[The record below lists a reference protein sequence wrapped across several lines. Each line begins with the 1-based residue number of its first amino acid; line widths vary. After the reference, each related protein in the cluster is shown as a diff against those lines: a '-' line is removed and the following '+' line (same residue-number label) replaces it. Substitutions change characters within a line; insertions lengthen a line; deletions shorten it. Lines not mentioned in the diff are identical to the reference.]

1 MFRCAYALLILTFHM
16 RVRRLCSTLL
26 CGYEARLALHILV
39 PAYPDSRLRCV
50 CDLRFLEWCMLKRLS
65 IHSIRHCVYALLVC
79 RLNCLLYRNSLRR
92 VYALL
97 CRRLMRLAV
106 LCSTLLY
113 GYDQL
118 TLPVCKL
125 AASASDN
132 TLVCADAVYA
142 LGWCILDCR
151 LCRSRMRHVHESQS
165 LHNHRSAYALHRSR
179 LLYAYVH
186 LVNLSYR
193 QALSPFHNASCN
205 SLRRVCAL

>member
-1 MFRCAYALLILTFHM
+1 M

-26 CGYEARLALHILV
+26 CGYEALPALRRLV
-39 PAYPDSRLRCV
+39 PAHPDSRLRCV

-65 IHSIRHCVYALLVC
+65 IRSIRHCAYALLLC
-79 RLNCLLYRNSLRR
+79 RLNCLLHHSSLRR

-97 CRRLMRLAV
+97 CRRLMSPAA
-106 LCSTLLY
+106 LCSIQAYAYDLLI
-113 GYDQL
+113 
-118 TLPVCKL
+118 LPVYIL
-125 AASASDN
+125 TASASDN
-132 TLVCADAVYA
+132 TLVYADAAYA
-142 LGWCILDCR
+142 LEWCILDCR

>member
-1 MFRCAYALLILTFHM
+1 M
-16 RVRRLCSTLL
+16 
-26 CGYEARLALHILV
+26 
-39 PAYPDSRLRCV
+39 

-65 IHSIRHCVYALLVC
+65 TRSIRHCAYALLVC
-79 RLNCLLYRNSLRR
+79 RLNCLLHRSSLRR
-92 VYALL
+92 VYALPVHRSEL
-97 CRRLMRLAV
+97 PALW
-106 LCSTLLY
+106 CSTLRY
-113 GYDQL
+113 EYDL
-118 TLPVCKL
+118 HILPVYRSTV
-125 AASASDN
+125 SASDSSC
-132 TLVCADAVYA
+132 LCAHEAYA
-142 LGWCILDCR
+142 LEWCILDCR